1 MVVEGGSGGGG
12 VEREKG
18 LGEVKGG
25 GGERECVRRDFEG
38 IEDQ

>member
-18 LGEVKGG
+18 LGEVRG